1 MPVYVVTVANKS
13 DGYYEILKKSC
24 IKNGCQL
31 ITLGFGEKW
40 GGFVWKYKKL
50 QEFLKTI
57 DNDSIVIFVDGFDVV
72 MVDHI
77 DTFMA
82 RYKKFG
88 KSIVLSIINNP
99 DIIKY
104 LEKKVFNTIKYKGSE
119 YWLCSGLYVGKA
131 VDLSNMFYIMD
142 IESDT
147 TNDDQLLLTRFI
159 IANPKFSNDKIAL
172 DTKMELFTN
181 ASRPK
186 IQDWIIKDTH
196 SPLKLTYKDGQILNE
211 FNKPTVFLHGPGNVN
226 LKPYIEK
233 LGYSDVP
240 DIPTF
245 SNARVGFYSKLFFQN
260 LQATDW
266 IMYIAV
272 FLILIFIVIITVIII
287 RHKSAARRPINSIT
301 PRRADPLPPV

>member
-1 MPVYVVTVANKS
+1 MTVYVVTVANKS

-24 IKNGCQL
+24 IINGCEL
-31 ITLGFGEKW
+31 VTLGFGEKW
-40 GGFVWKYKKL
+40 GGFIWRCNKL
-50 QEFLKTI
+50 REFLKTI
-57 DNDSIVIFVDGFDVV
+57 DSDSIVICVDGFDVV

-88 KSIVLSIINNP
+88 KSIVLSIINDL
-99 DIIKY
+99 DIVKY
-104 LEKKVFNTIKYKGSE
+104 FSKKIFNTIKYKGSE
-119 YWLCSGLYVGKA
+119 YWICAGLYAGRA
-131 VDLSNMFYIMD
+131 DDLSDMFDMMD

-147 TNDDQLLLTRFI
+147 LNDDQLLLTKFI
-159 IANPKFSNDKIAL
+159 IGNPKFSNDKIAL

-181 ASRPK
+181 VSRTK
-186 IQDWIIKDTH
+186 IQDLILKNTH
-196 SPLKLTYKDGQILNE
+196 SELKLMYKDGQIFNE

-245 SNARVGFYSKLFFQN
+245 SNARVGFYSNLFFQN
-260 LQATDW
+260 LTTKDW
-266 IMYIAV
+266 IMYI
-272 FLILIFIVIITVIII
+272 VIILVVLFIIVTTI
-287 RHKSAARRPINSIT
+287 ILV
-301 PRRADPLPPV
+301 RRAVKRAKLSKQTKLRPGIK

>member
-1 MPVYVVTVANKS
+1 MTVYVVTVANKS

-24 IKNGCQL
+24 IINGCEL

-50 QEFLKTI
+50 REFLKTI
-57 DNDSIVIFVDGFDVV
+57 ADDSIVIFVDGFDVV

-99 DIIKY
+99 SIIKY
-104 LEKKVFNTIKYKGSE
+104 FEKKVFNTIKYKGSE
-119 YWLCSGLYVGKA
+119 YWLCSGLYVGRA
-131 VDLSNMFYIMD
+131 YDLSAMFDTMD
-142 IESDT
+142 IDSDT
-147 TNDDQLLLTRFI
+147 LNDDQLLLTRFI
-159 IANPKFSNDKIAL
+159 IGNPKFSNDKIAL

-181 ASRPK
+181 AARPK
-186 IQDWIIKDTH
+186 IQDWILKDTH
-196 SPLKLTYKDGQILNE
+196 SELKLMYKDGQIFNE
-211 FNKPTVFLHGPGNVN
+211 YNKPTVFLHGPGSVN

-245 SNARVGFYSKLFFQN
+245 SNARVGFYSNLFFQN
-260 LQATDW
+260 LTTTDW
-266 IMYIAV
+266 IMYI
-272 FLILIFIVIITVIII
+272 VIILVVLFIII
-287 RHKSAARRPINSIT
+287 TTIILV
-301 PRRADPLPPV
+301 RRAVKKSKQISQTKLRPSIK